1 MRERALAAYVGVY
14 PLSRLG
20 MSARPK
26 GLLFGFGNI
35 PLTLIRDGLARLTA
49 VFADQSTP
57 FGAVSV
63 PSSKK

>member
-1 MRERALAAYVGVY
+1 LTWFFANCVATE
-14 PLSRLG
+14 
-20 MSARPK
+20 